1 VNKCIVPNVDPSVT
15 RSGAQ
20 GFEEYEITN
29 LDVLSGNWL
38 SLSEHCVRCARNT
51 DPQCSRD
58 VAYESRAIEPARCGS
73 TPSVRNPDETL
84 GQRHDRRGPR
94 CGRRWLNP
102 ARSTMEGRD
111 SCGGSSSG
119 ARDDQSLSERQA
131 IGIGQ
136 SIRPHK
142 DADRRV
148 ISCSDSPQGLSR
160 LNDVHLPW
168 CRRRGHDDCPERH
181 SDAKG
186 DQKPELDPLRLCVQP
201 WMSGCR
207 HDVLQ
212 CEMLTAQPARLF
224 APSQLI
230 PPGRSRGA
238 TQSISGP
245 KTSEDGYNRCRVQI
259 RTLRGRARRY
269 SVGNSAAF
277 DRTPVLL

>member
-1 VNKCIVPNVDPSVT
+1 MNKRVVPNVDPSVT

-38 SLSEHCVRCARNT
+38 SLSEHFIRCARNT
-51 DPQCSRD
+51 DPQCSQD
-58 VAYESRAIEPARCGS
+58 VAYESRAIEPARGGS
-73 TPSVRNPDETL
+73 TPSVRNSDETL

-94 CGRRWLNP
+94 CERRWLNP
-102 ARSTMEGRD
+102 VRSTTEGRD
-111 SCGGSSSG
+111 GCERSMSG
-119 ARDDQSLSERQA
+119 AWDKEPLSERQA

-142 DADRRV
+142 DVDRCV

-160 LNDVHLPW
+160 LHDVHLRW
-168 CRRRGHDDCPERH
+168 CRRRGHDDCSERH
-181 SDAKG
+181 SDAYG
-186 DQKPELDPLRLCVQP
+186 DQKPGPDPLRQCVRP
-201 WMSGCR
+201 WMTGCR

-212 CEMLTAQPARLF
+212 FKMLTAQPARLF

-230 PPGRSRGA
+230 PLRRSRGA
-238 TQSISGP
+238 TQRVSGP
-245 KTSEDGYNRCRVQI
+245 KTSEDGYNRSRVQI

-269 SVGNSAAF
+269 I
-277 DRTPVLL
+277 P